1 MHIIYTITVNI
12 IINYNLLNYRKFHYL
27 FVFRIYHII
36 STKVLIIILIKYTN
50 KIAVLNDNSH
60 LLTSAYECLNRN
72 GEDTCYCISQK
83 IVQYMNNH
91 LVKITNVN
99 MR

>member
-36 STKVLIIILIKYTN
+36 STKVVIVMLIKYTN

-60 LLTSAYECLNRN
+60 PLTSAYECLNRN
-72 GEDTCYCISQK
+72 GEDTC
-83 IVQYMNNH
+83 IVYLKKLYN
-91 LVKITNVN
+91 I
-99 MR
+99 